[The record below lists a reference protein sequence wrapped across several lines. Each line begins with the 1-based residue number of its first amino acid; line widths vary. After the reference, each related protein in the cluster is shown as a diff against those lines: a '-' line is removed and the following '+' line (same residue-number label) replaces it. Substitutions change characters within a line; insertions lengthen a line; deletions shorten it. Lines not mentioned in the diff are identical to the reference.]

1 MGRKRKSS
9 LSDKPIPFSLGR
21 GKPVPFESE
30 AVDKFY
36 QGAAVLRLPGER
48 LGMLGSDPCPPG
60 TKYDTQKPRHSL
72 IPVEVTD
79 ALLAVLEFGAK
90 KYAPDNWKHVQHGE
104 TRYTDALERHLD
116 AIKRGERL
124 DPDSGLPHIAQVLA
138 NAAFLVWFDTQA
150 AKAAK

>member
-21 GKPVPFESE
+21 GKPVDWDSIQ
-30 AVDKFY
+30 VIM
-36 QGAAVLRLPGER
+36 PGER

-90 KYAPDNWKHVQHGE
+90 KYAPDNWKHVQNGQ

-138 NAAFLVWFDTQA
+138 NAAFLVWFDAQA
-150 AKAAK
+150 AKT